1 MCREV
6 SNDLVDEEP
15 TAKRRHLGNEIA
27 GSVLQNTSG
36 MNRATNA
43 MASSQPE
50 EISST
55 EKDKHYIGE

>member
-6 SNDLVDEEP
+6 TNDLLDKEP
-15 TAKRRHLGNEIA
+15 TAKSRHLGNEIA
-27 GSVLQNTSG
+27 GSVLQNMSG

-50 EISST
+50 EIPST
-55 EKDKHYIGE
+55 EKDRHCTGE